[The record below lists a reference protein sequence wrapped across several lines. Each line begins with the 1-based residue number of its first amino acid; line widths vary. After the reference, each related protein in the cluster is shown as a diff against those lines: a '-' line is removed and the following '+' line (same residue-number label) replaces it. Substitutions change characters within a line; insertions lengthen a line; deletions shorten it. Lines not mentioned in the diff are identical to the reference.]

1 MPSAD
6 AAATAPGQ
14 PASAEPATARP
25 SLAAALTFLAT
36 AGLLVAYALRG
47 GSYDIVVRQEMAL
60 GIWWLLGLGFAL
72 GVLPR
77 APVPR
82 VRLLGV
88 ATLLALA
95 VWVAIGLGW
104 TESAERS
111 TAELARIVGYAGIV
125 VLPLALLDRHT
136 WLVAAHGL
144 VAGVGAA
151 AGILAVRGAPQIA
164 HGSGGAGAGRV
175 IVVLVL
181 AGGLCAG
188 IAWASG
194 TMGGERWRLTP
205 RPARA
210 LLASVL
216 VALVVAG
223 AIAGPSLA
231 RKAWHQFKQDP
242 FKLGKQ
248 ASAERSD
255 PATHLSTLSGN
266 RRELWASA
274 LAAFNAHP
282 AGLGAG
288 TFDFWWD
295 PEARNQDFGRD
306 AHSLY
311 LQTLAE
317 MGWPGLLLLVV
328 FLGTLLWLAI
338 RQRVR
343 LRGPPAIGASA
354 GLIAAFAAFLLTA
367 GVDWMWEST
376 AVTVLALLAV
386 GTAIAVPAGADPVAA
401 PGGAAAVAAD
411 GRSARLRVPW
421 RVGMT
426 LLAVLACLVEL
437 PGLVSTSEVRRSQ
450 SSVRTGAFDNALRQ
464 ANDAIDAEPWAATPY
479 VQRALVE
486 ERTGRLAAA
495 RVDLQ
500 RAMSREPTNWRHP
513 LTLARVEAELGDSQ
527 AALHYY
533 QRARR
538 LHPLSPVFKPSLAK
552 S

>member
-1 MPSAD
+1 M
-6 AAATAPGQ
+6 
-14 PASAEPATARP
+14 
-25 SLAAALTFLAT
+25 
-36 AGLLVAYALRG
+36 
-47 GSYDIVVRQEMAL
+47 
-60 GIWWLLGLGFAL
+60 
-72 GVLPR
+72 
-77 APVPR
+77 
-82 VRLLGV
+82 
-88 ATLLALA
+88 
-95 VWVAIGLGW
+95 
-104 TESAERS
+104 
-111 TAELARIVGYAGIV
+111 
-125 VLPLALLDRHT
+125 
-136 WLVAAHGL
+136 
-144 VAGVGAA
+144 
-151 AGILAVRGAPQIA
+151 
-164 HGSGGAGAGRV
+164 
-175 IVVLVL
+175 
-181 AGGLCAG
+181 
-188 IAWASG
+188 
-194 TMGGERWRLTP
+194 
-205 RPARA
+205 
-210 LLASVL
+210 
-216 VALVVAG
+216 
-223 AIAGPSLA
+223 
-231 RKAWHQFKQDP
+231 
-242 FKLGKQ
+242 
-248 ASAERSD
+248 
-255 PATHLSTLSGN
+255 
-266 RRELWASA
+266 WASA

-288 TFDFWWD
+288 TFEFWWD
-295 PEARNQDFGRD
+295 REARNQEFVRD

-328 FLGTLLWLAI
+328 SLGTLLWLAI

-450 SSVRTGAFDNALRQ
+450 SSVRTGAFDNAFRQ

-527 AALHYY
+527 AALRYY

>member
-1 MPSAD
+1 MLW
-6 AAATAPGQ
+6 
-14 PASAEPATARP
+14 ASRN
-25 SLAAALTFLAT
+25 
-36 AGLLVAYALRG
+36 R
-47 GSYDIVVRQEMAL
+47 
-60 GIWWLLGLGFAL
+60 
-72 GVLPR
+72 
-77 APVPR
+77 
-82 VRLLGV
+82 
-88 ATLLALA
+88 
-95 VWVAIGLGW
+95 
-104 TESAERS
+104 
-111 TAELARIVGYAGIV
+111 
-125 VLPLALLDRHT
+125 

-274 LAAFNAHP
+274 LAAFDAHP

-288 TFDFWWD
+288 TFEFWWD
-295 PEARNQDFGRD
+295 REARNQEFVRD

-328 FLGTLLWLAI
+328 SLGTLLWLAI

-421 RVGMT
+421 RVGAT

-500 RAMSREPTNWRHP
+500 RAISREPTNWRHP

-527 AALHYY
+527 AALRYY